1 MLDSKHENIGATVS
15 MINIIAQK
23 EADEIAAGESGGFG
37 ALMAKAMLGDVDKL
51 FMAESGMCDYQ
62 VITEGANQCHYSA
75 KVEIREGATVKID
88 VPGSPVKCCVG
99 ECPLGALVDKKLKV
113 TADSIQTV
121 KPNTNPD
128 AFRGSDNFSHHS
140 LAANFADFGE
150 RREVSPEWR
159 RAVVDHIHIGYT
171 GWRKYW
177 HNTKCFMHR
186 HWDGIKANA
195 IKFWKYYLVVLIVVI
210 SVDRLS
216 KWAGTLSGYL
226 F

>member
-1 MLDSKHENIGATVS
+1 MLDPKHENIGATVS
-15 MINIIAQK
+15 MINIIARQ
-23 EADEIAAGESGGFG
+23 EADEIAAGKSGGFG

-51 FMAESGMCDYQ
+51 FMAESGMCD
-62 VITEGANQCHYSA
+62 H
-75 KVEIREGATVKID
+75 KVEKACTFNGPTPIEPGLP
-88 VPGSPVKCCVG
+88 VPCCIG
-99 ECPLGALVDKKLKV
+99 ECPLGALVDEKLKD

-121 KPNTNPD
+121 KPDTNPD

-140 LAANFADFGE
+140 NRDISGPRVDFGD
-150 RREVSPEWR
+150 RRKMSLKWR
-159 RAVVDHIHIGYT
+159 RAVIGYIHINYT

-177 HNTKCFMHR
+177 HNTKRFMHR
-186 HWDGIKANA
+186 HWDGIKANT

-210 SVDRLS
+210 SADRLS